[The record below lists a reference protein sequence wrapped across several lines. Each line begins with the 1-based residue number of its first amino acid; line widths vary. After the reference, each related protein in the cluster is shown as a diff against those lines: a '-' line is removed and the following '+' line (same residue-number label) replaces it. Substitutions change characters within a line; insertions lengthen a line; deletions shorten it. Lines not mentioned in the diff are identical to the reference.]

1 MYYLTFVRTTDTTET
16 AQLTFEDLF
25 NADGTLK
32 TIEMLPYAERVSE
45 RAYRTIKTPI
55 LMSRYEAHIERRASC
70 VEQTFAARLAEY
82 RGKDM
87 HEFYET
93 FSIPKHSGGFR
104 TINAPKEDLKRLQR
118 EIKDCLEGSGVHS
131 HTAAYA
137 YVKYRTA
144 KDAVVRHQKTG
155 HTCYLKLD
163 FHDFFG
169 SCNVETITK
178 SLRVIPLFTML
189 SEEFMADLLHIAM
202 LDGGL
207 PQGTPLSPWLT
218 NQIMLPYDYEI
229 SNECTRRGITD
240 TRYAE
245 DMLISADNKTA
256 LHAAINIV
264 REAIRDTN
272 LTLNETKTKMATIYG
287 KNWNLG
293 LMTNKDNEVTVGWRN
308 KERARATI
316 HNFMADPNAVTPQQA
331 SEILGK
337 LQYYR
342 QIEPE
347 YFDALF
353 RKYSEKTGRNVR
365 ETIIKRIKGLQI

>member
-1 MYYLTFVRTTDTTET
+1 MYYLTFVRTTDTAET

-32 TIEMLPYAERVSE
+32 TIEILPYAERVSE

-55 LMSRYEAHIERRASC
+55 LLPRYESHIARRASC
-70 VEQTFAARLAEY
+70 IEQTFAARLAEY

-118 EIKDCLEGSGVHS
+118 EIKDCLESSGVHS

-144 KDAVVRHQKTG
+144 KDAVVRHQKTE

-169 SCNVETITK
+169 SCDVETITK

-189 SEEFMADLLHIAM
+189 SEEFMADLLHVAM

-229 SNECTRRGITD
+229 SN
-240 TRYAE
+240 
-245 DMLISADNKTA
+245 
-256 LHAAINIV
+256 
-264 REAIRDTN
+264 
-272 LTLNETKTKMATIYG
+272 
-287 KNWNLG
+287 
-293 LMTNKDNEVTVGWRN
+293 
-308 KERARATI
+308 
-316 HNFMADPNAVTPQQA
+316 
-331 SEILGK
+331 
-337 LQYYR
+337 
-342 QIEPE
+342 
-347 YFDALF
+347 
-353 RKYSEKTGRNVR
+353 
-365 ETIIKRIKGLQI
+365 

>member
-1 MYYLTFVRTTDTTET
+1 MYYLTFIRTTDTTET

-25 NADGTLK
+25 NVDGTLK
-32 TIEMLPYAERVSE
+32 TIEVLPYAERTSE

-55 LMSRYEAHIERRASC
+55 LMSRYEAHIESRARC
-70 VEQTFAARLAEY
+70 IEQAFAARLAEY

-118 EIKDCLEGSGVHS
+118 EIKDCLENSGVHS

-144 KDAVVRHQKTG
+144 KDAVMRHQKTE

-169 SCNVETITK
+169 SCDVETITK

-189 SEEFMADLLHIAM
+189 SEEFMADLLHVAM

-229 SNECTRRGITD
+229 SNECTRRGITY
-240 TRYAE
+240 TRYAD

-264 REAIRDTN
+264 KDAIRGTN